1 MHKVNLMKHLVR
13 LSLSL
18 CLLAPFSTFAEDKT
32 EQWQEWLFQL
42 PNILEERTATG
53 SNYMKNYLQCMD
65 DQQALKNDSDMTIG
79 ELIDNALDSGDQC
92 APLLNEMLES
102 LTDQPIES
110 LSNKQKQE
118 LINKSL

>member
-1 MHKVNLMKHLVR
+1 MKHLVM
-13 LSLSL
+13 LTLSL
-18 CLLAPFSTFAEDKT
+18 CLLSPFSAFAEDKT